1 MIRLLA
7 IVIDRFVLALP
18 LVMVAVLALGSY
30 WMVRSAP
37 GVETGELPRPPDD
50 TPDYIIEGFTVHKF
64 DANGRL
70 NALLKGASAQRL
82 PDAPW
87 IEIAQF
93 TFISTDAEGRVK
105 RASADQ
111 GLSSQDNN
119 EFQLS
124 GHALMVREADPAG
137 DYPRL
142 EIRGDFLHVWTEPEK
157 VESDKPVQL
166 VHGKHRIRADS
177 LQYDGTTRTLQ
188 MDGRVQ
194 AILVNE
200 NRENS
205 TP

>member
-50 TPDYIIEGFTVHKF
+50 TPDYLIEGFTVQKF

-105 RASADQ
+105 RASADR

-188 MDGRVQ
+188 MEGRVQ

>member
-1 MIRLLA
+1 MIRIFA
-7 IVIDRFVLALP
+7 IVIDRLVLVLP
-18 LVMVAVLALGSY
+18 LLMVAMLALGSY

-37 GVETGELPRPPDD
+37 GVDTGELPRPPDD
-50 TPDYIIEGFTVHKF
+50 TPDYLIEGFTVQKF

-70 NALLKGASAQRL
+70 SALLQGASAQRL

-87 IEIAQF
+87 IEIQKF
-93 TFISTDAEGRVK
+93 TFRSTDAQGQGK
-105 RASADQ
+105 LASADQ
-111 GLSSQDNN
+111 GLSNPDNN

-124 GHALMVREADPAG
+124 GNARMVREAHPAG

-157 VESDKPVQL
+157 VESDRPVQI

-177 LQYDGTTRTLQ
+177 VRYDGTTRALQ

-194 AILVNE
+194 AIFVNE
-200 NRENS
+200 S
-205 TP
+205 SSP

>member
-1 MIRLLA
+1 VIRLLA

-50 TPDYIIEGFTVHKF
+50 TPDYLIEGFTVQKF

-105 RASADQ
+105 RASADR

-188 MDGRVQ
+188 MEGRVQ

>member
-1 MIRLLA
+1 VIRLFA
-7 IVIDRFVLALP
+7 MVIDRVVLALP
-18 LVMVAVLALGSY
+18 LLMVAVLALGSY

-37 GVETGELPRPPDD
+37 GADTGELPRPPDD
-50 TPDYIIEGFTVHKF
+50 TPDYLIEGFTVQKF
-64 DANGRL
+64 DASGRL
-70 NALLKGASAQRL
+70 NALLQGASAQRL

-87 IEIAQF
+87 IEIQKF
-93 TFISTDAEGRVK
+93 TFLSTDAQGRIK

-124 GHALMVREADPAG
+124 GHALMVREAHPTG

-194 AILVNE
+194 AILVSE
-200 NRENS
+200 NRESS

>member
-1 MIRLLA
+1 VIRIFA
-7 IVIDRFVLALP
+7 IVIDRLVLVLP
-18 LVMVAVLALGSY
+18 LLMVAMLALGSY

-37 GVETGELPRPPDD
+37 GVDTGELPRPPDD
-50 TPDYIIEGFTVHKF
+50 TPDYLIEGFTVQKF

-70 NALLKGASAQRL
+70 SALLQGASAQRL

-87 IEIAQF
+87 IEIQKF
-93 TFISTDAEGRVK
+93 TFRSTDAQGQGK
-105 RASADQ
+105 LASADQ
-111 GLSSQDNN
+111 GLSNPDNN

-124 GHALMVREADPAG
+124 GNARMVREAHPAG

-157 VESDKPVQL
+157 VESDRPVQI

-177 LQYDGTTRTLQ
+177 VQYDGTTRALQ

-194 AILVNE
+194 AIFVNE
-200 NRENS
+200 S
-205 TP
+205 SSP

>member
-7 IVIDRFVLALP
+7 IVVDRFVLALP
-18 LVMVAVLALGSY
+18 LLMVAVLALGSY

-37 GVETGELPRPPDD
+37 GVGAGELPRPPDD
-50 TPDYIIEGFTVHKF
+50 TPDYLIEGFTVQKF
-64 DANGRL
+64 DASGRL
-70 NALLKGASAQRL
+70 TALLKGASAQRL

-87 IEIAQF
+87 IEIQKF
-93 TFISTDAEGRVK
+93 TFLSTDAQGRVK
-105 RASADQ
+105 RASADE

-119 EFQLS
+119 EFELR
-124 GHALMVREADPAG
+124 GHALMVREGHPSG

-157 VESDKPVQL
+157 VESDQPVQL

-177 LQYDGTTRTLQ
+177 LAYDGTTRTLQ
-188 MDGRVQ
+188 MNGRVQ
-194 AILVNE
+194 ATLVNE
-200 NRENS
+200 NS

>member
-1 MIRLLA
+1 MIRIFA
-7 IVIDRFVLALP
+7 IVIDRLVLVLP
-18 LVMVAVLALGSY
+18 LLMVAMLALGSY

-37 GVETGELPRPPDD
+37 GVDTGELPRPPDD
-50 TPDYIIEGFTVHKF
+50 TPDYLIEGFTVQKF

-70 NALLKGASAQRL
+70 SALLQGASAQRL

-87 IEIAQF
+87 IEIQKF
-93 TFISTDAEGRVK
+93 TFRSTDTQGQLK
-105 RASADQ
+105 LASADQ
-111 GLSSQDNN
+111 GLSNPDNN

-124 GHALMVREADPAG
+124 GNARMVREAHPAG

-157 VESDKPVQL
+157 VESDRPVQI

-177 LQYDGTTRTLQ
+177 LQYDGTTRALQ

-194 AILVNE
+194 AVFVNE
-200 NRENS
+200 S
-205 TP
+205 SSP

>member
-1 MIRLLA
+1 MIRLFA
-7 IVIDRFVLALP
+7 MVIDRLVLALP
-18 LVMVAVLALGSY
+18 LLMVAVLALGSY

-37 GVETGELPRPPDD
+37 GVDTGELPRPPDD
-50 TPDYIIEGFTVHKF
+50 TPDYLIEGFTVQKF
-64 DANGRL
+64 DSSGRL
-70 NALLKGASAQRL
+70 TALLKGASAQRL

-87 IEIAQF
+87 IEIQKF
-93 TFISTDAEGRVK
+93 TFLSTDAQGRVK

-124 GHALMVREADPAG
+124 GHALMVREAHPAG

-194 AILVNE
+194 AILVSE

>member
-1 MIRLLA
+1 MIRLFALL
-7 IVIDRFVLALP
+7 IDRLVLVLP
-18 LVMVAVLALGSY
+18 LLMVAMLALGSY

-37 GVETGELPRPPDD
+37 GVDTGELPRPPDD
-50 TPDYIIEGFTVHKF
+50 TPDYLIEGFTVQKF

-70 NALLKGASAQRL
+70 NALLQGASAQRL

-87 IEIAQF
+87 IEIQKF
-93 TFISTDAEGRVK
+93 TFRSTDAQGQGK
-105 RASADQ
+105 LASADQ
-111 GLSSQDNN
+111 GLTNPDNN

-124 GHALMVREADPAG
+124 GNARMVREAHPAG

-157 VESDKPVQL
+157 VESDRPVQI

-177 LQYDGTTRTLQ
+177 LQYDGTTRALQ

-194 AILVNE
+194 AVFVNE
-200 NRENS
+200 S
-205 TP
+205 SSP

>member
-1 MIRLLA
+1 VIRIFA
-7 IVIDRFVLALP
+7 IVIDRLVLVLP
-18 LVMVAVLALGSY
+18 LLMVAMLALGSY

-37 GVETGELPRPPDD
+37 GVDTGELPRPPDD
-50 TPDYIIEGFTVHKF
+50 TPDYLIEGFTVQKF

-70 NALLKGASAQRL
+70 SALLQGASAQRL

-87 IEIAQF
+87 IEIQKF
-93 TFISTDAEGRVK
+93 TFRSTDAQGQGK
-105 RASADQ
+105 LASADQ
-111 GLSSQDNN
+111 GLSNPDNN

-124 GHALMVREADPAG
+124 GDARMVREAHPAG

-157 VESDKPVQL
+157 VESDRPVQI

-177 LQYDGTTRTLQ
+177 LQYDGTTRALQ

-194 AILVNE
+194 AIFVNE
-200 NRENS
+200 S
-205 TP
+205 SSP

>member
-1 MIRLLA
+1 MIRIFA
-7 IVIDRFVLALP
+7 IVIDRLVLVLP
-18 LVMVAVLALGSY
+18 LLMVAMLALGSY

-37 GVETGELPRPPDD
+37 GVDTGELPRPPDD
-50 TPDYIIEGFTVHKF
+50 TPDYLIEGFTVQKF

-70 NALLKGASAQRL
+70 SALLQGASAQRL

-87 IEIAQF
+87 IEIQKF
-93 TFISTDAEGRVK
+93 TFRSTDAQGQGK
-105 RASADQ
+105 LASADQ
-111 GLSSQDNN
+111 GLSNPDNN

-124 GHALMVREADPAG
+124 GNARMVREAHPAG

-157 VESDKPVQL
+157 VESDRPVQI

-177 LQYDGTTRTLQ
+177 VQYDGTTRALQ

-194 AILVNE
+194 AIFVNE
-200 NRENS
+200 S
-205 TP
+205 SSP

>member
-1 MIRLLA
+1 VIRLFALL
-7 IVIDRFVLALP
+7 IDRLVLVLP
-18 LVMVAVLALGSY
+18 LLMVAMLALGSY

-37 GVETGELPRPPDD
+37 GVDTGELPRPPDD
-50 TPDYIIEGFTVHKF
+50 TPDYLIEGFTVQKF

-70 NALLKGASAQRL
+70 NALLQGASAQRL

-87 IEIAQF
+87 IEIQKF
-93 TFISTDAEGRVK
+93 TFRSTDAQGQGK
-105 RASADQ
+105 LASADQ
-111 GLSSQDNN
+111 GLTNPDNN

-124 GHALMVREADPAG
+124 GNARMVREAHPAG

-157 VESDKPVQL
+157 VESDRPVQI

-177 LQYDGTTRTLQ
+177 LQYDGTTRALQ

-194 AILVNE
+194 AVFVNE
-200 NRENS
+200 S
-205 TP
+205 SSP

>member
-1 MIRLLA
+1 MIRIFA
-7 IVIDRFVLALP
+7 IVIDRLVLVLP
-18 LVMVAVLALGSY
+18 LLMVAMLALGSY

-37 GVETGELPRPPDD
+37 GVDTGELPRPPDD
-50 TPDYIIEGFTVHKF
+50 TPDYLIEGFTVQKF

-70 NALLKGASAQRL
+70 SALLQGASAQRL

-87 IEIAQF
+87 IEIQKF
-93 TFISTDAEGRVK
+93 TFRSTDGQGQGK
-105 RASADQ
+105 LASADQ
-111 GLSSQDNN
+111 GLSNPDNN

-124 GHALMVREADPAG
+124 GNARMVREAHPAG

-157 VESDKPVQL
+157 VESDRPVQI

-177 LQYDGTTRTLQ
+177 LQYDGTTRALQ

-194 AILVNE
+194 AIFVNE
-200 NRENS
+200 S
-205 TP
+205 SSP

>member
-1 MIRLLA
+1 VIRIFA
-7 IVIDRFVLALP
+7 IVIDRLVLVLP
-18 LVMVAVLALGSY
+18 LLMVAMLALGSY

-37 GVETGELPRPPDD
+37 GVDTGELPRPPDD
-50 TPDYIIEGFTVHKF
+50 TPDYLIEGFTVQKF

-70 NALLKGASAQRL
+70 SALLQGASAQRL

-87 IEIAQF
+87 IEIQKF
-93 TFISTDAEGRVK
+93 TFRSTDWQGQGK
-105 RASADQ
+105 LASADQ
-111 GLSSQDNN
+111 GLSNPDNN

-124 GHALMVREADPAG
+124 GNARMVREAHPAG

-157 VESDKPVQL
+157 VESDRPVQI

-177 LQYDGTTRTLQ
+177 LQYDGTTRALQ

-194 AILVNE
+194 AIFVNE
-200 NRENS
+200 S
-205 TP
+205 SSP

>member
-1 MIRLLA
+1 MIRIFA
-7 IVIDRFVLALP
+7 IVIDRLVLVLP
-18 LVMVAVLALGSY
+18 LLMVAMLALGSY

-37 GVETGELPRPPDD
+37 GVDTGELPRPPDD
-50 TPDYIIEGFTVHKF
+50 TPDYLIEGFTVQKF

-70 NALLKGASAQRL
+70 SALLQGASAQRL

-87 IEIAQF
+87 IEIQKF
-93 TFISTDAEGRVK
+93 TFRSTDAQGQGK
-105 RASADQ
+105 LASADQ
-111 GLSSQDNN
+111 GLSNPDNN

-124 GHALMVREADPAG
+124 GNARMVREAHPAG

-157 VESDKPVQL
+157 VESDRPVQI

-177 LQYDGTTRTLQ
+177 LQYDGTTRALQ

-194 AILVNE
+194 AIFVNE
-200 NRENS
+200 S
-205 TP
+205 SSP

>member
-1 MIRLLA
+1 VIRLFALL
-7 IVIDRFVLALP
+7 IDRLVLVLP
-18 LVMVAVLALGSY
+18 LLMVAMLALGSY

-37 GVETGELPRPPDD
+37 GVDTGELPRPPDD
-50 TPDYIIEGFTVHKF
+50 TPDYLIEGFTVQKF

-70 NALLKGASAQRL
+70 SALLQGASAQRL

-87 IEIAQF
+87 IEIQKF
-93 TFISTDAEGRVK
+93 TFRSTDTQGQLK
-105 RASADQ
+105 LASADQ
-111 GLSSQDNN
+111 GLSNPDNN

-124 GHALMVREADPAG
+124 GNARMVREAHPAG

-157 VESDKPVQL
+157 VESDRPVQI

-177 LQYDGTTRTLQ
+177 LQYDGTTRALQ

-194 AILVNE
+194 AVFVNE
-200 NRENS
+200 S
-205 TP
+205 SSP

>member
-37 GVETGELPRPPDD
+37 GVDTGELPRPPDD
-50 TPDYIIEGFTVHKF
+50 TPDYLIEGFTIQRF

-93 TFISTDAEGRVK
+93 TFYSTDAQGHIKRV
-105 RASADQ
+105 SADQ
-111 GLSSQDNN
+111 GLSNQDNN

-124 GHALMVREADPAG
+124 GNALMVREADPAG

-166 VHGKHRIRADS
+166 VHGNHRIRADS

-200 NRENS
+200 NREKS

>member
-1 MIRLLA
+1 VIRLLA

-37 GVETGELPRPPDD
+37 GVDTGELPRPPDD
-50 TPDYIIEGFTVHKF
+50 TPDYLIEGFTIQRF

-93 TFISTDAEGRVK
+93 TFYSTDAQGHIKRV
-105 RASADQ
+105 SADQ
-111 GLSSQDNN
+111 GLSNQDNN

-124 GHALMVREADPAG
+124 CNALMVREADPAG

-177 LQYDGTTRTLQ
+177 LQYDGTTRKLQ

-200 NRENS
+200 NREKS

>member
-50 TPDYIIEGFTVHKF
+50 TPDYLIEGFTVQKF

>member
-1 MIRLLA
+1 VIRIFA
-7 IVIDRFVLALP
+7 IVIDRLVLVLP
-18 LVMVAVLALGSY
+18 LLMVAMLALGSY

-37 GVETGELPRPPDD
+37 GVDTGELPRPPDD
-50 TPDYIIEGFTVHKF
+50 TPDYLIEGFTVQKF

-70 NALLKGASAQRL
+70 SALLQGASAQRL

-87 IEIAQF
+87 IEIQKF
-93 TFISTDAEGRVK
+93 TFRSTDAQGQGK
-105 RASADQ
+105 LASADQ
-111 GLSSQDNN
+111 GLSNPDNN

-124 GHALMVREADPAG
+124 GNARMVRAAHPAG

-157 VESDKPVQL
+157 VESDRPVQI

-177 LQYDGTTRTLQ
+177 LQYDGTTRALQ

-194 AILVNE
+194 AIFVNE
-200 NRENS
+200 S
-205 TP
+205 SSP

>member
-1 MIRLLA
+1 MIRIFA
-7 IVIDRFVLALP
+7 IVIDRLVLVLP
-18 LVMVAVLALGSY
+18 LLMVAMLALGSY

-37 GVETGELPRPPDD
+37 GVDTGELPRPPDD
-50 TPDYIIEGFTVHKF
+50 TPDYLIEGFTVQKF

-70 NALLKGASAQRL
+70 SALLQGASAQRL

-87 IEIAQF
+87 IEIQKF
-93 TFISTDAEGRVK
+93 TFRSTDAQGQGK
-105 RASADQ
+105 LASADQ
-111 GLSSQDNN
+111 GLSNPDNN

-124 GHALMVREADPAG
+124 GNARMVREAHPAG

-157 VESDKPVQL
+157 VESDRPVQT

-177 LQYDGTTRTLQ
+177 LQYDGTTRALQ

-194 AILVNE
+194 AIFVNE
-200 NRENS
+200 S
-205 TP
+205 SSP